1 MSLLFWLDCFWYP
14 SYLLYHVHCNGIS
27 HPSVHP
33 AQDFRKSITHGWCLF
48 RNWASSLNF
57 YFLCACNYGGIGC
70 YKHLKQQGNSFD
82 ELFSIVHKRLY
93 IKNCTIIN
101 TMCSPYIRK
110 RDLTSKYFI
119 FLAIFIV
126 TESSL

>member
-1 MSLLFWLDCFWYP
+1 MSLLFWLDCFRYP

-33 AQDFRKSITHGWCLF
+33 AKDFGKSITHGWCLF

-70 YKHLKQQGNSFD
+70 YKHLKQWGNSFD

-93 IKNCTIIN
+93 IRTAPSLTQHVPPTSGKRSHLKVFYFLGNFHCN
-101 TMCSPYIRK
+101 RK
-110 RDLTSKYFI
+110 
-119 FLAIFIV
+119 
-126 TESSL
+126 